1 MNWVDIMVLVLVLGA
16 GFMGWRNGVIRWAFT
31 LIGGIFGVILAGQ
44 LYKTLAPAVPFGDSD
59 AVKQLVAFG
68 VIFVSVMIGAWIAAR
83 IVKATLKVLL
93 LGWVDSVAGLALGV
107 AAGAV
112 AATAIISVMGSLPVG
127 RVQDAVN
134 GSTLAE
140 PLSENLGFVRSFL
153 PEEFDQIQQLWD
165 LKDSLEGRLG
175 GLVDQAGGLLA
186 GGSGFAIGLQG
197 LDDFAGATIY
207 AVFEPRPSGETLGT
221 ITTVVQDDGT
231 AAILAAIDGEVTY
244 DVYYYVDGNDNGT
257 CDEADADV
265 KRHAVAEA
273 GAEAIGVSYIGRDI
287 DTEGICAHL
296 S

>member
-68 VIFVSVMIGAWIAAR
+68 VIFVAVMIGAWIAAR

-186 GGSGFAIGLQG
+186 GGSVFAIGLQG

-207 AVFEPRPSGETLGT
+207 AVFEPRPSGETLGP

>member
-68 VIFVSVMIGAWIAAR
+68 VIFVAVMVGAWIAAR

-186 GGSGFAIGLQG
+186 GGSVFAIGLQG

-207 AVFEPRPSGETLGT
+207 AVFEPRPSGETLGP

>member
-68 VIFVSVMIGAWIAAR
+68 VIFVAVMIGAWIAAR

-207 AVFEPRPSGETLGT
+207 AVFEPRPSGETLGP

-231 AAILAAIDGEVTY
+231 AAILAAIDGDVTY

>member
-31 LIGGIFGVILAGQ
+31 LVGGIIGVILAGQ

-68 VIFVSVMIGAWIAAR
+68 VIFVAVMIGAWIAAR

-134 GSTLAE
+134 ASTLAE

-207 AVFEPRPSGETLGT
+207 AVFEPRPSGETLGP

>member
-16 GFMGWRNGVIRWAFT
+16 GFMGWLNGVIRWAFT

-68 VIFVSVMIGAWIAAR
+68 VIFVAVMIGAWIAAR

-207 AVFEPRPSGETLGT
+207 AVFEPRPSGETLGP

>member
-1 MNWVDIMVLVLVLGA
+1 M
-16 GFMGWRNGVIRWAFT
+16 
-31 LIGGIFGVILAGQ
+31 
-44 LYKTLAPAVPFGDSD
+44 PFGDSD

-134 GSTLAE
+134 ASTLAE

-197 LDDFAGATIY
+197 LDDFAGATVY
-207 AVFEPRPSGETLGT
+207 AVFEPRPSGETRGP

-231 AAILAAIDGEVTY
+231 AAILAALHGAVTY
-244 DVYYYVDGNDNGT
+244 DVYY
-257 CDEADADV
+257 
-265 KRHAVAEA
+265 
-273 GAEAIGVSYIGRDI
+273 
-287 DTEGICAHL
+287 
-296 S
+296 

>member
-68 VIFVSVMIGAWIAAR
+68 VIFVAVMIGAWIAAR

-207 AVFEPRPSGETLGT
+207 AVFEPRPSGETLGP

>member
-1 MNWVDIMVLVLVLGA
+1 MNWVDIMVLVLVLGM

-31 LIGGIFGVILAGQ
+31 LVGGIIGVILAGQ

-68 VIFVSVMIGAWIAAR
+68 VIFVAVMIGAWIAAR

-207 AVFEPRPSGETLGT
+207 AVFEPRPSGETLGP